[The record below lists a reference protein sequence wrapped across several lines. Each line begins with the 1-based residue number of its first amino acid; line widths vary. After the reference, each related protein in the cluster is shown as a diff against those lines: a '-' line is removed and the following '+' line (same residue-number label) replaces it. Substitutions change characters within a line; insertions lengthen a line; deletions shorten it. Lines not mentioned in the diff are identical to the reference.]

1 MVETTH
7 EKRKAFRSGYVALI
21 GRPNVGKSTLMNRI
35 IGEKVSIV
43 TDKPQTTRNSIL
55 GIKTTDDYQVLFLD
69 TPGIHKA
76 KLRLNEIM
84 VQTALSTLE
93 DADLILML
101 VEPEPNLL
109 QKSGFILDR
118 LREVSTPV
126 YLIVNKIDTVKKESL
141 LPLIS
146 VYREKMTFQ
155 GVVPVS
161 ALTGDGVDRLEEVIA
176 EALPEGPAYFPEE
189 SLTNVSKR
197 FMIAEMIREK
207 IILETEQEVPHS
219 VAVRVEQV
227 KARTGGRIIDVDATI
242 YVEKDSQKGIL
253 IGKGGR
259 MLKKIGS
266 RVRPEVESLL
276 ESKIFLR
283 LWVKVRKDWRS
294 QVRMLR
300 ELGFE

>member
-1 MVETTH
+1 MASYET
-7 EKRKAFRSGYVALI
+7 KNVFRSGYVALI

-35 IGEKVSIV
+35 IGEKISIV

-55 GIKTTDDYQVLFLD
+55 GIRTTDRYQVLFLD

-76 KLRLNEIM
+76 KRRLNERM
-84 VQTALSTLE
+84 VQTALAALK
-93 DADLILML
+93 DADLIFFL
-101 VEPEPNLL
+101 VEPEIRFLE
-109 QKSGFILDR
+109 QGDFILHR
-118 LREVSTPV
+118 LHEVSRPI
-126 YLIVNKIDTVKKESL
+126 YLIINKIDTIQKERI

-146 VYREKMTFQ
+146 AYREKLSFQ
-155 GVVPVS
+155 EVVPIS

-176 EALPEGPAYFPEE
+176 DALPEGPPYFPEE
-189 SLTNVSKR
+189 SLTDVSKR

-207 IILETEQEVPHS
+207 IIFRTEKEIPHS

-227 KARTGGRIIDVDATI
+227 KARPSGKLVDVDAVI

-259 MLKKIGS
+259 MLRAIGS
-266 RVRPEVESLL
+266 LVRPEVESLL
-276 ESKIFLR
+276 GSQVFLR

-300 ELGFE
+300 ELGYE

>member
-1 MVETTH
+1 METTDH
-7 EKRKAFRSGYVALI
+7 QKKVFRSGYVALI

-69 TPGIHKA
+69 TPGIHNA
-76 KLRLNEIM
+76 KRRLNEIM
-84 VQTALSTLE
+84 VQTALSTLD

-101 VEPEPNLL
+101 VEPDPNLL
-109 QKSGFILDR
+109 KKAGFILNI
-118 LREVSTPV
+118 LHEVNTPI
-126 YLIVNKIDTVKKESL
+126 YLIVNKIDTVNKERL

-146 VYREKMTFQ
+146 AYQEKMTFQ
-155 GVVPVS
+155 GIVPVS
-161 ALTGDGVDRLEEVIA
+161 ALNGDGVDRLEEVIA
-176 EALPEGPAYFPEE
+176 DALPPGPPYFPEE
-189 SLTNVSKR
+189 SLTDVSKR

-207 IILETEQEVPHS
+207 IILKTEKEIPHS

-227 KARTGGRIIDVDATI
+227 KTRPSGKIIDVDATI

-259 MLKKIGS
+259 MLRDIGS
-266 RVRPEVESLL
+266 LVRPEVETLL
-276 ESKIFLR
+276 KSQVFLR